1 MTDAI
6 PAGRAL
12 PVAAALAFAL
22 STVLP
27 VAAQAAMDAEEFE
40 AYTEGRTLYF
50 GSGGTEY
57 GAEDYLPGR
66 EVRWSFLDG
75 ECIEGIWYERP
86 GPTGPQ
92 ICFVYEDR
100 PGEPQCWVFER
111 GAGGLRATFQGESGT
126 VLYEARRSEEPQV
139 CLGPEV
145 GV

>member
-1 MTDAI
+1 MTHISSRKILPGAF
-6 PAGRAL
+6 ALCLAL
-12 PVAAALAFAL
+12 PSAALA
-22 STVLP
+22 
-27 VAAQAAMDAEEFE
+27 AMSGEEFE

-50 GSGGTEY
+50 GSGGQNY

-75 ECIEGIWYERP
+75 QCKEGFWYEQSGAA
-86 GPTGPQ
+86 GPE

-100 PGEPQCWVFER
+100 PDTPQCWTFEKT
-111 GAGGLRATFQGESGT
+111 GQGLRATFRGESGT
-126 VLYEARRSEEPQV
+126 VLYEARRSEEPQL

>member
-1 MTDAI
+1 MWRMKHI
-6 PAGRAL
+6 SL
-12 PVAAALAFAL
+12 AAALALAL
-22 STVLP
+22 PFLSG
-27 VAAQAAMDAEEFE
+27 AAEAAMSGAEFE

-50 GSGGTEY
+50 GSDGRNY

-75 ECIEGIWYERP
+75 ACKDGVWYEAQSAQ
-86 GPTGPQ
+86 GPQ
-92 ICFVYEDR
+92 ICFIYEDR
-100 PGEPQCWVFER
+100 PEEPQCWVFER
-111 GAGGLRATFQGESGT
+111 TDSGLLATFQGESGT